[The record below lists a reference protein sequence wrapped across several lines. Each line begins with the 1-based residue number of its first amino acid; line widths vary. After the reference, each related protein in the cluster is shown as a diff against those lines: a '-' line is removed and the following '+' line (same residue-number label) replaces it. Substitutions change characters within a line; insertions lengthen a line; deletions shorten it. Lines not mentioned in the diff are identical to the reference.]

1 VVLGAGRRKAV
12 RNLLEID
19 FLTSRFASPT
29 QPIWLV
35 NSKSEYRVDMA
46 LEVPQ
51 RIYKRLVAVI
61 DDLRNAVGQ
70 DAANAF
76 LVSLTNIEPVEFE
89 PESPICDSWIEFIN
103 EDLINNTSEPPQ
115 STPSSPSGKI
125 EDPSLRTI
133 SLQTEANAYC
143 PALSLYTAGPISPNR
158 STTLGPCEHYR
169 ESEAR
174 QKRGRSDDNIL
185 EAAVQGLPCSDL
197 VDCLETY

>member
-1 VVLGAGRRKAV
+1 MVLGAGRRKAV